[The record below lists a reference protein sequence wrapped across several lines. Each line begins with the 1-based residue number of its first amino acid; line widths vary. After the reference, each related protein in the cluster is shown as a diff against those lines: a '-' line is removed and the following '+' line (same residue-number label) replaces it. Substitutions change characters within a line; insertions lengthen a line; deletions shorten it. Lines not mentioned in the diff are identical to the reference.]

1 MDQRPDE
8 WEVTDRQTFV
18 TLLDLMLQELQQEP
32 GNWSNTTLPDFL
44 AALSAYANDI
54 QGYYDNMQSHKNAD
68 KAAWSTFADILKG
81 ARVYE

>member
-18 TLLDLMLQELQQEP
+18 ILLDLMLQELQQEP
-32 GNWSNTTLPDFL
+32 GNWANATLPDFL

-54 QGYYDNMQSHKNAD
+54 QGYYDNTQAHKSAD
-68 KAAWSTFADILKG
+68 EAAWSTFADILKG